1 MAHGR
6 PPGRGDGAAPGAGRH
21 GHHGRGPGSG
31 TRPKAAGA
39 GGTAGLRGAEPS
51 PWRGPAPERDTGSG
65 HGPLSPGRTTGLR
78 GGGTLI
84 PAWPGPGTRRERSAR
99 APVRPGAVG
108 GSWSARRGPAGGA
121 VRLRMG
127 GTVGAAG
134 VSGRGALSYVA
145 VTLGRMAANTSPEAP
160 LPVGEVSRLIGGWID
175 RLGAV
180 WVEGQITQLSRRPG
194 AGVVF
199 LTLRDPSYDISVS
212 VTCYR
217 QVFDAVADVVGEGAR
232 VVVHAKPEWYAP
244 RGQLSLRAAEIKP
257 VGVGELLARLEQLK
271 KSLAREGLF
280 APERKK
286 PLPFLPQ
293 LIGLVCGRASAAER
307 DVLENARHRW
317 PAVRFEV
324 RNVPVQGVHAVPQVV
339 QAVKELDARD
349 DVDVIVVAR
358 GGGSVED
365 LLPFSD
371 EQLVRAVAACRTPV
385 VSAIGH
391 EPDSPLLDLVA
402 DLRASTPT
410 DAAKKVVP
418 DVGEEYERVRQLRD
432 RARRCVAAFVDR
444 EERGLAHALARPAIQ
459 DPHRMI
465 DERAEQVT
473 ALLERGRRS
482 LRHQLDRADSE
493 LTHTH
498 ARVVALSPAATLKR
512 GYAVLQRADGHAVR
526 DPGEVEPGETLRA
539 RVSEGDFSVRVD
551 A

>member
-1 MAHGR
+1 MA
-6 PPGRGDGAAPGAGRH
+6 
-21 GHHGRGPGSG
+21 
-31 TRPKAAGA
+31 
-39 GGTAGLRGAEPS
+39 
-51 PWRGPAPERDTGSG
+51 
-65 HGPLSPGRTTGLR
+65 
-78 GGGTLI
+78 
-84 PAWPGPGTRRERSAR
+84 
-99 APVRPGAVG
+99 V
-108 GSWSARRGPAGGA
+108 
-121 VRLRMG
+121 
-127 GTVGAAG
+127 
-134 VSGRGALSYVA
+134 
-145 VTLGRMAANTSPEAP
+145 NTSADTP

-175 RLGAV
+175 RLGAI

-199 LTLRDPSYDISVS
+199 LTLRDPSHDISVS

-244 RGQLSLRAAEIKP
+244 RGQLSLRAAEIRP
-257 VGVGELLARLEQLK
+257 VGVGELLARLERLK
-271 KSLAREGLF
+271 KTLAAEGLF

-339 QAVKELDARD
+339 QAVKELDATE

-371 EQLVRAVAACRTPV
+371 EQLIRAVAACRTPV

-391 EPDSPLLDLVA
+391 EPDTPLLDYVA

-418 DVGEEYERVRQLRD
+418 DVSEELERMRMLRD
-432 RARRCVAAFVDR
+432 RSRRCVRALLDR
-444 EERGLAHALARPAIQ
+444 EERGLAHALARPSIE

-465 DERAEQVT
+465 DVRAEDV
-473 ALLERGRRS
+473 ASVLDRGRRT
-482 LRHQLDRADSE
+482 LGHLLDRADSE
-493 LTHTH
+493 LGHTH

-512 GYAVLQRADGHAVR
+512 GYAVLQRGDGHVVR
-526 DPGEVEPGETLRA
+526 GPHEVAEAEALRA
-539 RVSEGDFSVRVD
+539 RVAEGEFTVRVEG
-551 A
+551 